1 MRQKVQWNLDG
12 LEPEAREAAKEA
24 ARRAGMT
31 LGEWLSQTI
40 VDQSGR
46 AAPRNYAPRPDNSFR
61 NDPGGPVAETLERVA
76 QRLTRLQRDRQAQ
89 TALREPE
96 PVFPDVEAI
105 VSAAA
110 AESERR
116 MRDSSL
122 KTAQALDSV
131 ARWMERA
138 DERWTEAA
146 RQSEDRQ
153 ERASA
158 VFGQAFNLMTR
169 RLDEIE
175 QRMGE
180 ASQPALKPVWSAME
194 RIEGEIRKLAQTQA
208 DPPQL
213 ARLEQTLMG
222 FEGRLADIAS
232 RLAETPARRPLRR
245 EMLGDAVAEIRRR
258 QDEIDDGEAGHD
270 MPVAPP
276 LARRNEARGGDL
288 RAMVQDQI
296 LRGLKADMA
305 QISSRLDTLREP
317 SAVSKELQEE
327 LARLHEAMGRVAS
340 RDTVDA
346 LEGAVRDLGH
356 RLLDGR
362 LGGLTDAILDPI
374 QKLQG
379 DVRRL
384 SSMLG
389 ADGENE
395 LAREVRA
402 IARSIE
408 TLEDGADP
416 RHIDQIGRELATE
429 IAQLRGL
436 VADGAQEEKLRDL
449 TREVARIATAVGQ
462 IGARQIDANDFD
474 ALKSAVEDIRAGL
487 KSRPARAG
495 AAPAVPGAM
504 EMVAAIRD
512 ELGALSARIDGLA
525 EEARATRQPV
535 TDPAVTSRLDSLA
548 AKLDE
553 SLSRPV
559 TVATDDL
566 AMRIDQLSEKLE
578 IRTPV
583 DLPAHDEI
591 TRRLDSLA
599 RKLDQRPEAP
609 ADDLGQ
615 RIDQLLAR
623 LDAREPVNGGEFAA
637 RLAELTERLDRRQEP
652 VPPAL
657 AERIEMLAARI
668 EARDRSADDLAAR
681 IDMLAARVEAS
692 LSQPNQSADPK
703 LQHLLSALVK
713 RMEEA
718 QRPGASSSA
727 LDALEAQVAALSR
740 QLDDPLPARQL
751 APLEKA
757 MGDLAA
763 RIDHLGQ
770 ETREAARRAVA
781 EALDDPRLE
790 RGPAQAE
797 PLVRH
802 LGELRAAQ
810 AEAEQRTRHTLNSV
824 HGTLDK
830 VVDRL
835 AQIEREMSRPA
846 PVPAAAAS
854 APPVTTPVAPALAPR
869 EAPAPADMPLSSAS
883 TQASVHSA
891 LSALV
896 APGRM
901 APPPVAPALAPA
913 RAESTPAAMPEPARD
928 AGRAARVDIPLEP
941 GSGRPATR
949 GQAQAGRDNPDAQD
963 VKASFIAAAR
973 RAAQAAAAEV
983 AAEPA
988 RKSSLIGSSLI
999 GRMTGLGG
1007 SRPDPAGEPNAKPA
1021 RAGLQRAAASRGEPE
1036 ATSVETAADAVD
1048 SNAAAELRASDP
1060 ARSAPRET
1068 VARSSGLARLLQGL
1082 NTRRK
1087 PLLLGMAALV
1097 LTWGAIQLGSTLLK
1111 DDPAHLDAGAPRATP
1126 EATPAPAAPPSGNVQ
1141 GLLPPAGSRAYE
1153 RGLALLQGP
1162 DTTAS
1167 LPPQEPRRALDVSAL
1182 VPKAVPGS
1190 VKLDEAS
1197 RDGRAQDSRPGQLDP
1212 ASVGRVAPPAGQ
1224 PMREPAS
1231 APLPAPTAPLP
1242 TAAAPA
1248 AAPAVEAQATP
1259 LPVRISGMAEIGE
1272 IPATAGTAGLRRAAL
1287 AGEPG
1292 AVLELAA
1299 RLAEGRGAP
1308 RDPRLAA
1315 RILEKAAADGLAPAQ
1330 YRLGSFYEKGTGVP
1344 RDAALARQWYERA
1357 AQKGNAKAMH
1367 NLAVLLAEGAA
1378 SGRPDYAGAVQ
1389 WFRQASEHNVRDS
1402 QFNLAVLLTRGLGTE
1417 QNLVEAWRW
1426 FAIAARQGDEDAG
1439 RKRDEVGQKLSP
1451 TDFAAAQALAGGFQ
1465 PRPLDRAANEA
1476 PLPPAADIPTGTAK
1490 PLKGPRA

>member
-46 AAPRNYAPRPDNSFR
+46 APARAYPQRADNSFR
-61 NDPGGPVAETLERVA
+61 NDPGGPVAETLEQVA
-76 QRLTRLQRDRQAQ
+76 QRLTRLQRDRQTQ

-96 PVFPDVEAI
+96 PVYPDVEAI

-153 ERASA
+153 ERAST

-180 ASQPALKPVWSAME
+180 GSQPALKPVWTAME
-194 RIEGEIRKLAQTQA
+194 RIEGEIRKLAKTQA

-222 FEGRLADIAS
+222 FEGRLADIAT

-245 EMLGDAVAEIRRR
+245 DMLGDAVAEIRQR
-258 QDEIDDGEAGHD
+258 QDEIGEVDIDHD
-270 MPVAPP
+270 LPVAPP
-276 LARRNEARGGDL
+276 LARRRGETRGPDL
-288 RAMVQDQI
+288 RSMVQDQI
-296 LRGLKADMA
+296 LRGLKTDMA
-305 QISSRLDTLREP
+305 QINARLDTLREP
-317 SAVSKELQEE
+317 SPASRELQDEV
-327 LARLHEAMGRVAS
+327 ARLHEAMGRVAS

-346 LEGAVRDLGH
+346 LESAVRDLGQ

-362 LGGLTDAILDPI
+362 LGGLTDSILDPI
-374 QKLQG
+374 QRLQA

-384 SSMLG
+384 STMLG

-416 RHIDQIGRELATE
+416 RHVDQIGRELAAE
-429 IAQLRGL
+429 IAQLRSL
-436 VADGAQEEKLRDL
+436 VADGAQEEKLREL
-449 TREVARIATAVGQ
+449 TREVARVSVAVGQ
-462 IGARQIDANDFD
+462 IGSRQIDANDFD
-474 ALKSAVEDIRAGL
+474 ALKSAVEDIRSGL

-495 AAPAVPGAM
+495 SAPSEPGAV

-512 ELGALSARIDGLA
+512 ELGALSGRIDLLA
-525 EEARATRQPV
+525 EETRAARA
-535 TDPAVTSRLDSLA
+535 PANIDAALTSRLDSLA

-578 IRTPV
+578 VLPV
-583 DLPAHDEI
+583 PGHAGHEDI
-591 TRRLDSLA
+591 TKRLDSLA
-599 RKLDQRPEAP
+599 RKLDARPESQG
-609 ADDLGQ
+609 DDLSV

-623 LDAREPVNGGEFAA
+623 LDSREPETEGDFAA

-652 VPPAL
+652 VSPAL
-657 AERIEMLAARI
+657 ADRIEMLAARI
-668 EARDRSADDLAAR
+668 ETRDRSAEDLATR

-692 LSQPNQSADPK
+692 LAQPQQAADPK
-703 LQHLLSALVK
+703 LQHLLSTLVK

-718 QRPGASSSA
+718 QRPGASTSA
-727 LDALEAQVAALSR
+727 LDALEQQVATLSR
-740 QLDDPLPARQL
+740 QLDDPAPSRQL

-757 MGDLAA
+757 MSDLAA
-763 RIDHLGQ
+763 RIDHLGH

-781 EALDDPRLE
+781 EALEGRAIDAS
-790 RGPAQAE
+790 PAHGE
-797 PLVRH
+797 PIVRH

-810 AEAEQRTRHTLNSV
+810 AEAEQRTRNTLNSV

-830 VVDRL
+830 LLDRL
-835 AQIEREMSRPA
+835 AQMEREISRPPA
-846 PVPAAAAS
+846 PAVAA
-854 APPVTTPVAPALAPR
+854 VAPALTPRAPQVDREMER
-869 EAPAPADMPLSSAS
+869 EAPLSSAA
-883 TQASVHSA
+883 TQASVQTA
-891 LSALV
+891 LTALV
-896 APGRM
+896 GSSRV
-901 APPPVAPALAPA
+901 APPPVAPPLTPAPAPTPAPA
-913 RAESTPAAMPEPARD
+913 RSEAVAPNAAVAQD
-928 AGRAARVDIPLEP
+928 APRAPGRPDVPLEP
-941 GSGRPATR
+941 GSGRPAAR
-949 GQAQAGRDNPDAQD
+949 NQAPASRDNADAQD

-973 RAAQAAAAEV
+973 RAAQAAAAE
-983 AAEPA
+983 AASEPA
-988 RKSSLIGSSLI
+988 RKPGLM
-999 GRMTGLGG
+999 GRVAGLT
-1007 SRPDPAGEPNAKPA
+1007 SRRPDPAAEGKARNA
-1021 RAGLQRAAASRGEPE
+1021 RASAQAGPERTEPE
-1036 ATSVETAADAVD
+1036 LASAATVDTALSSAGDPAD
-1048 SNAAAELRASDP
+1048 LRAGEG
-1060 ARSAPRET
+1060 ARPGVQSVVSKPL
-1068 VARSSGLARLLQGL
+1068 GLKGLLHTL
-1082 NTRRK
+1082 NARRK

-1097 LTWGAIQLGSTLLK
+1097 LTWGAIQLGSNLLRE
-1111 DDPAHLDAGAPRATP
+1111 DPVQSVP
-1126 EATPAPAAPPSGNVQ
+1126 EGAPAATPSTPPAGNVQ

-1162 DTTAS
+1162 DSTAS
-1167 LPPQEPRRALDVSAL
+1167 LPPQEARRALDMQSL
-1182 VPKAVPGS
+1182 LPKAAPGG
-1190 VKLDEAS
+1190 VKLDSQSQDARLQET
-1197 RDGRAQDSRPGQLDP
+1197 RLQDGRSIPLDP
-1212 ASVGRVAPPAGQ
+1212 AAVGRITPAPDQPA
-1224 PMREPAS
+1224 REPVA
-1231 APLPAPTAPLP
+1231 APLPAPTAPLQP
-1242 TAAAPA
+1242 AATAAEQAPSA
-1248 AAPAVEAQATP
+1248 SS
-1259 LPVRISGMAEIGE
+1259 PVRIAGMSDIGE
-1272 IPATAGTAGLRRAAL
+1272 LPANAGTAGLRRAAL

-1315 RILEKAAADGLAPAQ
+1315 RILEKAAAAGLAPAQ
-1330 YRLGSFYEKGTGVP
+1330 YRLGSLYEKGSGLP
-1344 RDAALARQWYERA
+1344 RDAGLARQWYERA

-1378 SGRPDYAGAVQ
+1378 TGRPDYAGAVL
-1389 WFRQASEHNVRDS
+1389 WFTQASEYGVRDS
-1402 QFNLAVLLTRGLGTE
+1402 QFNLGVLLARGLGAE

-1451 TDFAAAQALAGGFQ
+1451 TDLAAAQVRLGAYQ
-1465 PRPLDRAANEA
+1465 PKPLDKAANEMLVA
-1476 PLPPAADIPTGTAK
+1476 PALEIPTGSAK
-1490 PLKGPRA
+1490 PIKSPRS